1 MTKLQ
6 EILDAT
12 QEEIAALAIERSK
25 YDRNEAMFR
34 AAASSNLYEK
44 SKMDLKE
51 GEIMLTRARNANRP
65 SILLGAHISKEE
77 RNKKTVYIAEARGL
91 SVEAN
96 TPEQAFLNFDEQW
109 TQGED
114 ND

>member
-1 MTKLQ
+1 
-6 EILDAT
+6 
-12 QEEIAALAIERSK
+12 LAIERAK

-51 GEIMLTRARNANRP
+51 GEIMLKRARNANRP
-65 SILLGAHISKEE
+65 SILLGAHISMEE
-77 RNKKTVYIAEARGL
+77 RDKKTVYIAEARGL

-96 TPEQAFLNFDEQW
+96 SPETAFLEFDRVW
-109 TQGED
+109 TQGEE